1 VGNVEKSVG
10 AIVYKPGLD
19 FVDILLLQRADH
31 LWEFSQGRSNNGE
44 EELRTLER
52 ELEEE
57 TGILIG
63 SRGATGMLIP
73 GFRKEIHYLSIH
85 RANIH
90 RSAALYLIRYD
101 GPITI
106 SDEHINYGWFAP
118 SRAASSLCISPR
130 IEALTD
136 AVKYLDSHK
145 MFTANSPF
153 S

>member
-1 VGNVEKSVG
+1 MGNVEKSVG
-10 AIVYKPGLD
+10 AIIYRPSLD
-19 FVDILLLQRADH
+19 FIDVLLLQRPDH
-31 LWEFSQGRSNNGE
+31 VWEFSQGRSNNGE

-52 ELEEE
+52 ELDEE

-63 SRGATGMLIP
+63 NRGATGMLIP

-85 RANIH
+85 RANIQ
-90 RSAALYLIRYD
+90 RSAALYLVRYD
-101 GPITI
+101 GPITL
-106 SDEHINYGWFAP
+106 SDEHVSYNWFTP
-118 SRAASSLCISPR
+118 GRAASFLCISPR

-145 MFTANSPF
+145 MLTANSPF